1 MAAFRTCEARTVLV
15 LARTALGVVCLKCL
29 AWGVQKLI
37 RSRYCLLLVLL
48 PLAPGVFSESMPGK
62 ESVPSKEVQQ
72 RDARSN
78 SEIRHA
84 WKAAVDNYPLRAT
97 RLDLSVLSDKEQED
111 IQTKLSDPTRSY
123 VAIGRDAYLTT
134 ANWAMVKQED
144 GFAIWQAQI
153 RSVAA
158 LSLNVRF
165 SDFDLEPGMSV
176 KVYGLSSR
184 GDTSVGEYTG
194 RGLGDGGKFWSLTA
208 PGDTVVVEY
217 WLPAGREIR
226 PVDFPFRV
234 KRVSHRFRDEEGKLS
249 GKSARRYNLE
259 SCDDYNQFCVDAEG
273 FPEAQGVANYRITEL
288 GYTCS
293 GALLNNKI
301 EGDFTL
307 YFLTA
312 FHCIEDVVSS
322 SGANGTFIS
331 AEFWF
336 HYDNGELCSR
346 TKRLTSRG
354 GARFVAGSTLGDW
367 ALLRIE
373 AWPVDDG
380 GRTGYLYF
388 QGWSSA
394 PLEGRSR
401 GLYGYGSYRG
411 FRGHIFHHP
420 GGRQMSFSEFDSEG
434 LVDKRN
440 GLFYSCSGSGCSH
453 FEYSVDYPVRGGSSG
468 APLFYQLN
476 KDERVV
482 VGVHTNGQT
491 IRSDGS
497 APMCGDFDY
506 RNLWFGSRFS
516 RMWGDER
523 LRGALTY
530 GKRYNIYNSS
540 ISATPDPPVI
550 AEGSQDTVSVDYGAR
565 SVSFSLNAR
574 ADDASSLSWQSVSGS
589 GPRRGSVRFT
599 DNTGS
604 RADIVYEVSGG
615 IRQEDQFSIQV
626 RGAGGTDVIVIT
638 VVPTINPP
646 VIAEG
651 AEEEFRVDYGAR
663 SVSFSLNARADDV
676 SSLSW
681 QSVSGSG
688 PRRGS
693 VRFTDNTGSRAGIV
707 YEVSGGIRQ
716 EDQFS
721 IQVRGAGGTDVIVIT
736 VVPTINPPVIAEGA
750 EEEFRV
756 DYGVRSRSFSLN
768 ARADDASSLS
778 WQLVSGSG
786 PRRGSVRFTDRTGSR
801 ADIVYE
807 VSGGI
812 RQEDQFSI
820 QVRGAGGTDVIV
832 ITVVSIIT
840 NPPVIAEGV
849 EEEFRVDYGV
859 RSRSFSLNARADDAS
874 SLSWRLVSGSVSR
887 QGSVRFTDR
896 TGPTAKVVY
905 EVSGGIRQE
914 DQFSIQVR
922 GAGGTDVIVITVVP
936 NIDPPVI
943 SEGREKEFQVDYGD
957 RSLSFSLTAEA
968 DDASSL
974 SWRLVSGSVS
984 RQGSV
989 RFTDNTGSRASIVYE
1004 VSGGIWQEDQFSVQV
1019 MGGGGTD
1026 VIVITVVPNIDP
1038 PVISEGRE
1046 KEFQVDYG
1054 DRSLSFSLTAE
1065 ADDASS
1071 LSWRLLAD
1079 SGPGVRRSNVSFP
1092 TGQGAEARVVYEV
1105 SGGIKEPD
1113 RFSVQVSGRGGSDVV
1128 DVRVVIVPVIVE
1140 GNEVELSVA
1149 SGSANGVLTLN
1160 VEAVGSNF
1168 LRWQLVPGSGP
1179 QQGDVRFTDS
1189 TGPTAGIVYEVSDGI
1204 RQKDQFVVRVGY
1216 GAQVGS
1222 GLGVGGSD
1230 EITILVMPDVPPVV
1244 TRVFGR
1250 EVDGD
1255 DELTVYISPQT
1266 REVNLDVI
1274 AFDESP
1280 EKLKWTITGGAEA
1293 SLNGSPMGGK
1303 EIVVSYRRSSEGVKS
1318 SSFLITVTD
1327 RFEQP
1332 DLFVVRM
1339 VEDGTTPVIV
1349 NEDVM
1354 TTESGKTLEVKI
1366 PYRSEQL
1373 ILGLVTNSARAGLRG
1388 ELVDSIPT
1396 PPTVSASFPQAAGEG
1411 GLKVDLQV
1419 PQSVDGALFRIR
1431 VSNGSANEEITIR
1444 VERELIIPVR
1454 SKVLLGGATR

>member
-1 MAAFRTCEARTVLV
+1 M
-15 LARTALGVVCLKCL
+15 
-29 AWGVQKLI
+29 I
-37 RSRYCLLLVLL
+37 RNRYCLLAVLL
-48 PLAPGVFSESMPGK
+48 LLAPGVLAQSMP
-62 ESVPSKEVQQ
+62 SMEVEL
-72 RDARSN
+72 RPVRSS

-84 WKAAVDNYPLRAT
+84 WKAAVENYPLRAT
-97 RLDLSVLSDKEQED
+97 RLDLSALSDKEQED
-111 IQTKLSDPTRSY
+111 IQTKLSDPIKTY
-123 VAIGRDAYLTT
+123 VGIGRDAHLTA
-134 ANWAMVKQED
+134 ANWAIVKQED

-153 RSVAA
+153 HSAAA
-158 LSLNVRF
+158 LSLKVRF
-165 SDFDLEPGMSV
+165 SDFDLGSGMSV
-176 KVYGLSSR
+176 KVYGLS
-184 GDTSVGEYTG
+184 GGVGISVGEYTG
-194 RGLGDGGKFWSLTA
+194 RGLGDGGKFWSLSA
-208 PGDTVVVEY
+208 LGDTVVVEY
-217 WLPAGREIR
+217 WIPAGREMY
-226 PVDFPFRV
+226 PDDFPFRV
-234 KRVSHRFRDEEGKLS
+234 EKISHSFKDAEGKLS
-249 GKSARRYNLE
+249 GKRARYYGLE
-259 SCDDYNQFCVDAEG
+259 SCYDYNRFCVDDEN
-273 FPEAQGVANYRITEL
+273 FPEAEGVAIYNILDYRGNESQ
-288 GYTCS
+288 CS
-293 GALLNNKI
+293 GSLLNN
-301 EGDFTL
+301 GDEPSDIAL

-312 FHCIEDVVSS
+312 FHCVEDIVKS
-322 SGANGTFIS
+322 SGAEANGRYIS

-336 HYDNGELCSR
+336 HYDNDYYCGR
-346 TKRLTSRG
+346 TKLIKISG
-354 GARFVAGSTLGDW
+354 GARFVAGSTAAEGDW

-373 AWPVDDG
+373 KGVTDSDRFERSLAFV
-380 GRTGYLYF
+380 
-388 QGWSSA
+388 GWSSA

-434 LVDKRN
+434 LVDKSGAN
-440 GLFYSCSGSGCSH
+440 FYPCTGPTCSH
-453 FEYSVDYPVRGGSSG
+453 FVYSVNYATYPGSSG
-468 APLFYQLN
+468 APLFYEVQGGA
-476 KDERVV
+476 RV
-482 VGVHTNGQT
+482 VGVHT
-491 IRSDGS
+491 SGS
-497 APMCGDFDY
+497 RYTCGSSLY
-506 RNLWFGSRFS
+506 VNAGWGSRFS
-516 RMWGDER
+516 RMWQDER
-523 LRGALTY
+523 LQRALIN
-530 GKRYNIYNSS
+530 GKNYNIYDGSVTLDPPVIVEGAEEEFSVDYGVRSRS
-540 ISATPDPPVI
+540 ISLNASADDASSLSWQLVSGSGPRRGSVRFTDRTGPTAKVVYEVSGGIRQEDQFSVRVTGAGGTDVIVITVIPIITNPPVI
-550 AEGSQDTVSVDYGAR
+550 AEGSQDTVSVDYAAR
-565 SVSFSLNAR
+565 SVSFSLNAS
-574 ADDASSLSWQSVSGS
+574 ADDASSLNWQLVSGS

-604 RADIVYEVSGG
+604 RAYIVYEVSGG

-626 RGAGGTDVIVIT
+626 TGAGGTDVIVIT
-638 VVPTINPP
+638 VVPNIPDPP
-646 VIAEG
+646 EIAEG
-651 AEEEFRVDYGAR
+651 SQGQGTVSVDYGAR
-663 SVSFSLNARADDV
+663 SQGFSLNA
-676 SSLSW
+676 S
-681 QSVSGSG
+681 
-688 PRRGS
+688 
-693 VRFTDNTGSRAGIV
+693 
-707 YEVSGGIRQ
+707 
-716 EDQFS
+716 
-721 IQVRGAGGTDVIVIT
+721 
-736 VVPTINPPVIAEGA
+736 
-750 EEEFRV
+750 
-756 DYGVRSRSFSLN
+756 
-768 ARADDASSLS
+768 ADDASSLS

-832 ITVVSIIT
+832 ITVVPTI
-840 NPPVIAEGV
+840 NPPVIAEGA

-859 RSRSFSLNARADDAS
+859 RSRSFSLNASADDAS
-874 SLSWRLVSGSVSR
+874 SLSWRLVSGSGPR
-887 QGSVRFTDR
+887 RGSVRFTDN
-896 TGPTAKVVY
+896 TGSRADIVY

-914 DQFSIQVR
+914 DQFSIQVT
-922 GAGGTDVIVITVVP
+922 GAGGTDVITVRVVP

-943 SEGREKEFQVDYGD
+943 TEGREKEFQVDYGD

-968 DDASSL
+968 DDASFL
-974 SWRLVSGSVS
+974 NWQLVSGSGS
-984 RQGSV
+984 RQGNV
-989 RFTDNTGSRASIVYE
+989 RFTDNTGSRADIVYE
-1004 VSGGIWQEDQFSVQV
+1004 VSGGIRREDQFSVQV

-1026 VIVITVVPNIDP
+1026 VIVVKVVPIKP
-1038 PVISEGRE
+1038 PEILGGTE
-1046 KEFQVDYG
+1046 KVVQVDYG
-1054 DRSLSFSLTAE
+1054 VRSRSFSLTARS
-1065 ADDASS
+1065 DYASS
-1071 LSWRLLAD
+1071 LSWRLLAN
-1079 SGPGVRRSNVSFP
+1079 SGPGVRRSSVSFP

-1140 GNEVELSVA
+1140 GNEEELSVA
-1149 SGSANGVLTLN
+1149 SGSANGVLPLN
-1160 VEAVGSNF
+1160 AKAVGSNF